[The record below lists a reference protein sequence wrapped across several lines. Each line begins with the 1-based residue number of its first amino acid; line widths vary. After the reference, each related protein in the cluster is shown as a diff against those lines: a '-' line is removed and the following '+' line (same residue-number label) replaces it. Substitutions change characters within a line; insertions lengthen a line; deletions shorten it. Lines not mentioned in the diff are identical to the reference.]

1 VVDELLGKPLD
12 RTRYVTG
19 HVRPTK
25 GGAAGKVSA
34 SMPDLVLHRG
44 EVLEGV
50 SAVEAAAEMGPG
62 DCFLKGANAV
72 SYGLGQAAVLV
83 GHPTGGTMGACLGT
97 LVARKVRLVCPA
109 GLEKSVPVDLAEAA
123 ALVREA
129 GATPSLWVVPGEL
142 FTEVEA
148 IEALSGADAVPVAA
162 GGIGGAEGSV
172 RLLVTGEGD
181 AVARALETAES
192 VSGEPP
198 FLG

>member
-1 VVDELLGKPLD
+1 MEGAEVVLTVAEGKRLVARGVLAWGPFRRAREEGCVAVAKGTTNSYVVEELLEKPLD

-19 HVRPTK
+19 HVRPSK
-25 GGAAGKVSA
+25 GGAQGEVSA
-34 SMPDLVLHRG
+34 TMPDLVLRRG

-62 DCFLKGANAV
+62 DCFLKGANAI

-97 LVARKVRLVCPA
+97 LVARGARLVCPA

-123 ALVREA
+123 ALVRA
-129 GATPSLWVVPGEL
+129 
-142 FTEVEA
+142 VEA
-148 IEALSGADAVPVAA
+148 VR
-162 GGIGGAEGSV
+162 SV
-172 RLLVTGEGD
+172 E
-181 AVARALETAES
+181 
-192 VSGEPP
+192 GEPP